1 MAPALTDEASGSYS
15 PFVPSYLLRVHDVT
29 GLEIRLTRECWE
41 GHIVVR
47 HPVMRRYFDQVHQ
60 VVTSPD
66 VVHRSPTPRETRFYY
81 RRLSR
86 RQSWVLVI
94 ADIKSSGRV
103 GYVKTAMV
111 VDRIR
116 PREVLWQ
123 RP

>member
-1 MAPALTDEASGSYS
+1 VAP
-15 PFVPSYLLRVHDVT
+15 YLLRVRDVT

-47 HPVMRRYFDQVHQ
+47 HPILQRYFDRVYQAL
-60 VVTSPD
+60 TSPD
-66 VVHRSPTPRETRFYY
+66 VAHRSPTPRETRFYY
-81 RRLSR
+81 RRLPR
-86 RQSWVLVI
+86 RQLWVLVI
-94 ADIKSSGRV
+94 ADTKPSGHV